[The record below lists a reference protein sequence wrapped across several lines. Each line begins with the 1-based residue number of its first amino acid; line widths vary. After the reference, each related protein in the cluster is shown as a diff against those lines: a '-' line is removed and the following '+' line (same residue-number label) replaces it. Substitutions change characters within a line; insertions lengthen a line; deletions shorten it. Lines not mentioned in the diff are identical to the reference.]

1 MLYTT
6 HMETRQTKNHIGQK
20 HLVRPDGYQ
29 LELVQVQK
37 SRPTEVEGNC
47 GCPLSPWDTEES
59 EE

>member
-6 HMETRQTKNHIGQK
+6 HMETRQIKNHIGQK
-20 HLVRPDGYQ
+20 HLVRPDGCQ
-29 LELVQVQK
+29 LELVQGQK
-37 SRPTEVEGNC
+37 SGPKEVEGNC